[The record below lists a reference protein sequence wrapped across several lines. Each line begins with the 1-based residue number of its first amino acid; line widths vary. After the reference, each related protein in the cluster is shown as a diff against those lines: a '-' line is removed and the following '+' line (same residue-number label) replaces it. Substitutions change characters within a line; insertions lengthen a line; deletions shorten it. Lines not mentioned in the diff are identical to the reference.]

1 MEDYCLKLIEK
12 INRKETD
19 ENPRK
24 WVGETLEELVE
35 EAKQAKIEKVNLH
48 KSRPLQAFS
57 FKERYGV

>member
-1 MEDYCLKLIEK
+1 M
-12 INRKETD
+12 ETD